1 MDENDTIKA
10 LQSSTFKAA
19 LTSFILSALTLVTVF
34 TGIVFDVE
42 FIKAMLEAGITMI
55 PALATM
61 WLAYKAMRGRM
72 AATKPIGGKL
82 AEKIRSNSTK

>member
-34 TGIVFDVE
+34 TGVVFDIA

-72 AATKPIGGKL
+72 ATTKQIEGKY
-82 AEKIRSNSTK
+82 AEKLRADANK